1 MFPLP
6 SVPRRTWTAV
16 GALLLLAALTALVAL
31 PRTDRDASARQ
42 HGAPTE
48 ITDDGVIPW
57 PGEGQAAV
65 TLEGSGQVLTHGAQ
79 RPVPIASLTKVMTA
93 YVVLTGHP
101 LHPGEEGPRIEVD
114 PQAAHEAGVGGEST
128 VVVTPGDR
136 RTERELL
143 HLLLLPSANNIA
155 RLLARWDAGSEE
167 AFVRKMQRAARDL
180 GMRDTTYTDASGIQ
194 PTTTSTAADQ
204 LKLARE
210 AMRLPALR
218 DIVATRETTV
228 PGVGRVANGNTLLGT
243 SGVVGLKTGSSTPAG
258 GNLLWAA
265 KTDGTHLLLGAVL
278 HQRANTTPA
287 EGLTAALESSRTLI
301 DGLRARPR
309 TQGSEG

>member
-1 MFPLP
+1 M
-6 SVPRRTWTAV
+6 WTAA

-31 PRTDRDASARQ
+31 PRSDRDTSARQ
-42 HGAPTE
+42 DGALTE
-48 ITDDGVIPW
+48 IVADDIPW

-93 YVVLTGHP
+93 YVVLDGHP
-101 LHPGEEGPRIEVD
+101 LRPGEEGPRIKVD
-114 PQAAHEAGVGGEST
+114 PRAAHEAGVGGEST

-167 AFVRKMQRAARDL
+167 AFVRKMQRAAHDL
-180 GMRDTTYTDASGIQ
+180 GMRDTTYTDASGIS

-210 AMRLPALR
+210 AMRLPVLR
-218 DIVATRETTV
+218 DIVATREATV
-228 PGVGRVANGNTLLGT
+228 PGVGRVANSNTLLGT

-265 KTDGTHLLLGAVL
+265 RTDGTRLLLGAVL

-287 EGLTAALESSRTLI
+287 EGLTAALEASRILI

-309 TQGSEG
+309 STGSEG